1 MFSPY
6 SGGHYLRTKI
16 EEKPF
21 CNVFKITMD
30 NKLNFST
37 VDREILRHLFNEEIV
52 SIYFFHKKYLLSPA
66 QLSQSIQKLSEN
78 NLIKLDNFNILLTE
92 NGRKYVYNNR
102 DIIFRKI
109 ETEYWEK
116 IPKEMAG
123 SSLGINDLYSPNIKK
138 VF

>member
-1 MFSPY
+1 
-6 SGGHYLRTKI
+6 
-16 EEKPF
+16 
-21 CNVFKITMD
+21 MD